1 MEKKKLLYVS
11 PFPPEKSGISD
22 YSEILVYQLRDKYEI
37 TLLIDNYK
45 LTNKKMYDDFEV
57 VIYWKDRIEFE
68 KFDYILYNIGNNPFY
83 HSYIYELCLTHPGM
97 VILHDCVLYYL
108 VAGYYE
114 KKKRYFPRYMNNM
127 DWKDF

>member
-68 KFDYILYNIGNNPFY
+68 KFDYTI
-83 HSYIYELCLTHPGM
+83 
-97 VILHDCVLYYL
+97 
-108 VAGYYE
+108 
-114 KKKRYFPRYMNNM
+114 
-127 DWKDF
+127 